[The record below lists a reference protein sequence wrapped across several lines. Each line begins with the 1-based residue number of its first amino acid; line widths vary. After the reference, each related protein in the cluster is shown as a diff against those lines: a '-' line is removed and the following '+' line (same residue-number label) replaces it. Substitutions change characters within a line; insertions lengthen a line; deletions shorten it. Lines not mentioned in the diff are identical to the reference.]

1 MRCCP
6 RDWPSPRATPPA
18 SPESQRLASGGQ
30 YTVALTDDAGGGESA
45 TQSLTLNVYEA
56 PNVTSAKTATMFVGM
71 PGSFAV
77 TTTGYP
83 SVSNHVMPANPA
95 PPISPDEGNGT
106 HFTVTGLPAGL
117 TASNLNPQGFATGTL
132 TIQGTPAAAGLYPL
146 AITAQNGVGTPVQQ
160 TLLLNIVGITGPAPA
175 SGTRCNG
182 NYTGTFTGNITVS
195 AGQNCSF
202 YGGGVT
208 GSVKVL
214 GEVLPRTRP
223 RSPGTS
229 PSRARPGSRLAPAP
243 GSLETS

>member
-1 MRCCP
+1 
-6 RDWPSPRATPPA
+6 
-18 SPESQRLASGGQ
+18 
-30 YTVALTDDAGGGESA
+30 
-45 TQSLTLNVYEA
+45 
-56 PNVTSAKTATMFVGM
+56 MFVGM

-83 SVSNHVMPANPA
+83 SVSNHVMPARARRRRSA
-95 PPISPDEGNGT
+95 PTTGNGT

-117 TASNLNPQGFATGTL
+117 TASNFNPQGFATGTL
-132 TIQGTPAAAGLYPL
+132 TIQGTPAAAGLYPV

-160 TLLLNIVGITGPAPA
+160 TLMLNIVGITGPAPA

-182 NYTGTFTGNITVS
+182 NYTGTFKGNITVS

-214 GEVLPRTRP
+214 GGILRRP
-223 RSPGTS
+223 KPLSPGTS
-229 PSRARPGSRLAPAP
+229 PSRARRVLDGAGSRIAGNLLIQNVASA
-243 GSLETS
+243 STTN